1 MPPASPTALVQI
13 EHMIVTLNQMARGVP
28 ARTPWKATQAQ
39 AYDIQSIA
47 SWLAAQ
53 NYGEEATFLASVAMR
68 GVYGEEPAQVS
79 LMDLLATIKG
89 VGGDLNT
96 AIGSAQSVR
105 FVGGPQQLS
114 HRLPQRLAAPVHLS
128 SPVLAIERGR
138 PANVHT
144 SDRQFRARRVIVTVP
159 KSVTAAIRFSPAL
172 PPAIAQYLQRQPS
185 GATVKVQAVY
195 DDPVLAPSGAHGFGG
210 VRSGPDRDRVRQL
223 SARRP
228 SRSARRVR

>member
-1 MPPASPTALVQI
+1 
-13 EHMIVTLNQMARGVP
+13 MIATLNQMARGVP
-28 ARTPWKATQAQ
+28 ARTPWKATQAK

-53 NYGEEATFLASVAMR
+53 NYSEEATFLASVAIR

-114 HRLPQRLAAPVHLS
+114 NRLSQRMVVPVHLS

-138 PANVHT
+138 PAHVQT
-144 SDRQFRARRVIVTVP
+144 SDRHVRARRVIVTAP

-195 DDPVLAPSGAHGFGG
+195 DMPFW
-210 VRSGPDRDRVRQL
+210 RDRGL
-223 SARRP
+223 SGSVVSDQGPIEIVYDNSPQDGRRG
-228 SRSARRVR
+228 VLVG